1 MIHCPKCHQ
10 VDSINKAG
18 MVRGK
23 QRYYC
28 KSCQRHFSFADT
40 PKPRSKHQVTIVD
53 MARELGISKSTV
65 SRALRDQSDIHP
77 STRKAVVELAQQL
90 DYQPNLLAYGLV
102 KSRTNTVGMI
112 VPEFHHYFFPEVI
125 IGTQEVLQAAGYNL
139 MICQSNESYQTEVA
153 NVKAL
158 MASRVDGLIVSMT
171 SETNNIDHFKALE
184 NKGTPLIFFNR
195 ICPELETHRV
205 VVDDYEGAYRAVTHL
220 LEQGYRRIAHI
231 AGPGSLLISR
241 LRQKGYTDALAS
253 YGIELDPELIITY
266 DLTDEKARIYATYLL
281 DLPTPPDAIF
291 AVNDPTAIQVMLVA
305 KAKGVRIPEELA
317 VVGFSNDPISA
328 IIEPGLTTVS
338 QPVGEIGRTAAR
350 LFLETIRL
358 GEQTVPRTETL
369 KTELIIRGSS
379 VVRPA

>member
-1 MIHCPKCHQ
+1 MIHCPKCEQ
-10 VDSINKAG
+10 VDSISKAG

-28 KSCQRHFSFADT
+28 KSCQSHFSFADA

-53 MARELGISKSTV
+53 IARELGISKSTV
-65 SRALRDQSDIHP
+65 SRALRNQSDIHP
-77 STRKAVVELAQQL
+77 GTRKAVMDLAQQL

-125 IGTQEVLQAAGYNL
+125 IGAQEVLQAAGYNL
-139 MICQSNESYQTEVA
+139 MICQSSESYQTEVA

-171 SETNNIDHFKALE
+171 SQTNNVDHFKALE
-184 NKGTPLIFFNR
+184 NKGVPLIFFNR

-205 VVDDYEGAYRAVTHL
+205 VVDDYEGAFRAVTHL

-231 AGPGSLLISR
+231 AGPASLLISR
-241 LRQKGYTDALAS
+241 LRQQGYTDALMA
-253 YGIELDPELIITY
+253 YGLEPEPELVITY
-266 DLTDEKARIYATYLL
+266 DLTDEKARIYAKHLL
-281 DLPTPPDAIF
+281 DLPEPPDAIF
-291 AVNDPTAIQVMLVA
+291 AVNDPTAIQVILIA
-305 KAKGVRIPEELA
+305 KAKGVRIPEDLA

-338 QPVGEIGRTAAR
+338 QPVGEMGRMAAR
-350 LFLETIRL
+350 LFLETARL
-358 GEQTVPRTETL
+358 GEQTIPRTETL
-369 KTELIIRGSS
+369 STELIIRGSS
-379 VVRPA
+379 VKK